1 MCALSLRSV
10 CSAARRQLGWASAL
24 WEVSAP
30 APRKPAEGLGMQ
42 HAHVPAAAAVG
53 PPAAVWD

>member
-1 MCALSLRSV
+1 MCALSLSSV
-10 CSAARRQLGWASAL
+10 CTAAGRQLGWAGAL

-30 APRKPAEGLGMQ
+30 ARKPAEGW
-42 HAHVPAAAAVG
+42 ACSVRVPAAAVG